1 MPVRV
6 YKPIT
11 NGLRGKSTLIND
23 EITKTTPEKSL
34 VVTLK
39 KKSKI
44 IVLSIIMTCIG
55 LCYYKY
61 GGKPLFWNADVCLTA
76 IPFFALGYMY
86 KNYVTII
93 DGLLDRK
100 WVKILLL
107 VLSITINLVCGMKS
121 LDASLVGLEMF
132 DSKYGHAAF
141 AGIMCIV
148 IVSKAFVVKPIRYIG
163 ENSMLYYAWH
173 QTIFIPIM
181 LKLMSILEID
191 CILSYE
197 VIGNMTYKCIVT
209 LAIVLAI
216 SICNWI
222 IMKMGLGF
230 LVGKTVR

>member
-132 DSKYGHAAF
+132 DSKYGTMIDIYF
-141 AGIMCIV
+141 LIINSLKSSFILNTYPDKKKNRGI
-148 IVSKAFVVKPIRYIG
+148 
-163 ENSMLYYAWH
+163 
-173 QTIFIPIM
+173 
-181 LKLMSILEID
+181 
-191 CILSYE
+191 
-197 VIGNMTYKCIVT
+197 
-209 LAIVLAI
+209 
-216 SICNWI
+216 
-222 IMKMGLGF
+222 
-230 LVGKTVR
+230 